1 MQIEVNTRVFKKP
14 KEKLNKREK
23 TLNEKRL
30 KNHNQKNKKRIN
42 LKNQYNNLL
51 NSREICLQD
60 IKKRWFCLSHFLLD
74 GLFRLQGPVISH

>member
-30 KNHNQKNKKRIN
+30 KNHNRENKRIN

-51 NSREICLQD
+51 ISREICLQG
-60 IKKRWFCLSHFLLD
+60 IKHQETMVLSITFFV
-74 GLFRLQGPVISH
+74 GWTV